1 MVSTEHLEGR
11 RALQKESAQYTN
23 LAYR

>member
-11 RALQKESAQYTN
+11 RALQKENAQYTN